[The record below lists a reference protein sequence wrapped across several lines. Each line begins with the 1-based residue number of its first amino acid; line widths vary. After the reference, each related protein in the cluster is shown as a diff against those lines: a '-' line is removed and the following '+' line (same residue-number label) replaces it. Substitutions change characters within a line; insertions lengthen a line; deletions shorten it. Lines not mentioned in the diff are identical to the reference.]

1 MQEDKPR
8 VAREAKRVLH
18 VDARTLIPQFRTRYV
33 ARDRFLTE
41 TEFSTLLMT
50 LSQARRLW
58 VLIAVYAGARRS
70 EI

>member
-1 MQEDKPR
+1 MPTPEDKPR

-41 TEFSTLLMT
+41 TEFSSALRRELKGAPCLST
-50 LSQARRLW
+50 LSK
-58 VLIAVYAGARRS
+58 GRS
-70 EI
+70 PTP